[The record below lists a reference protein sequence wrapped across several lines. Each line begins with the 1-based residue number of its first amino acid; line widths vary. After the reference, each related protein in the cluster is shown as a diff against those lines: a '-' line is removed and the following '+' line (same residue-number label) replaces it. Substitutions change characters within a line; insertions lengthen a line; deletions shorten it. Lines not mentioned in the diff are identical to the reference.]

1 MTVGDLRLRMWS
13 SKIMIVEV
21 ETFDKYVE
29 MDLSF
34 ESLKSRAIYYGES
47 TKAESYDDFIIAS
60 YGIIGNCLVIE
71 V

>member
-47 TKAESYDDFIIAS
+47 VKAEGYDDFIIAS
-60 YGIIGNCLVIE
+60 YGIIGNCLIIE